1 MEKLF
6 NTFCSQHNLL
16 SDLSRMAAAHLIPFD
31 HIVRQLQSAIN
42 FNLIKIST
50 HPIGQ
55 RKAPSRLVMFWPCW
69 LILCQ
74 LVASII
80 ESGRSSP
87 ELCIH
92 GGTLGTINL
101 TPICS
106 LSHWHS
112 C

>member
-6 NTFCSQHNLL
+6 YTFGSQHNLL
-16 SDLSRMAAAHLIPFD
+16 SDLSRMATARLIPFD

-55 RKAPSRLVMFWPCW
+55 CKAQPRLMVMFRPCW

-87 ELCIH
+87 ELCIP
-92 GGTLGTINL
+92 GGT
-101 TPICS
+101 P
-106 LSHWHS
+106 
-112 C
+112 